1 LIQPRQ
7 IALEAARAADQ
18 RKATDIRVLDLR
30 GRFVAD
36 FFVVATVLNRHQGK
50 AIAEDLLH
58 QAKGMKLFR
67 AKAEG
72 MDDGTWILVDLG
84 DVVVHLL
91 DPEYRKFYDL
101 EQLWGD
107 TRKVA
112 WRELKAAR
120 ARAKT
125 KAALKAL
132 TKGAK
137 KKARRAGPRR

>member
-1 LIQPRQ
+1 MHSPRQ
-7 IALEAARAADQ
+7 IALLAARAADL

-30 GRFVAD
+30 GRFLAD
-36 FFVVATVLNRHQGK
+36 FFVLATVLNRHQGK

-58 QAKGMKLFR
+58 QAKEMKLFR
-67 AKAEG
+67 SKAEG
-72 MDDGTWILVDLG
+72 MEDGTWVLVDLG

-120 ARAKT
+120 AKAKAT
-125 KAALKAL
+125 KAMK
-132 TKGAK
+132 TQ
-137 KKARRAGPRR
+137 KKAKRAGPRR